1 MHDVGRKAFTVDL
14 YNAATD
20 SAKRYTVVLEKKIE
34 LFSIVNEH
42 MHSLRVVRNDP
53 KENGLGL
60 EFSSCRWYRWNE
72 DASKWDVVEQSL
84 LYYTAGPSIRNNK
97 FTDRDSMY
105 IDLTTTT
112 GKRLTS
118 CPAVGGSN
126 AVYAGD
132 SAGADVGKKSA
143 EVSVYPNPVA
153 AGGTIRLKQLELLD
167 NNEAELYATLYL
179 FDAQGRLVLT
189 DNASVLRNGLTMPET
204 PGIYHLILEGKAGR
218 KVVKVAVGQ
227 KN

>member
-1 MHDVGRKAFTVDL
+1 
-14 YNAATD
+14 
-20 SAKRYTVVLEKKIE
+20 
-34 LFSIVNEH
+34 
-42 MHSLRVVRNDP
+42 
-53 KENGLGL
+53 
-60 EFSSCRWYRWNE
+60 
-72 DASKWDVVEQSL
+72 VVEQSL
-84 LYYTAGPSIRNNK
+84 LYYAAGPSIRNDK
-97 FTDRDSMY
+97 FTDHDSMY

-112 GKRLTS
+112 GDRLTS

-126 AVYAGD
+126 AVYVD
-132 SAGADVGKKSA
+132 SAGADVSKKSA

-167 NNEAELYATLYL
+167 GEEELYTTLYL

-189 DNASVLRNGLTMPET
+189 DNASTLRDGLTMPET

-227 KN
+227 RN